1 MKMKKSIKL
10 NNNPL
15 WLIKESSKDRLN
27 RVKTQ
32 RSMKTLIEKDKRKYS
47 RKTKYKEIL
56 NDND

>member
-1 MKMKKSIKL
+1 MKKKL
-10 NNNPL
+10 IEMKNNPL
-15 WLIKESSKDRLN
+15 WLIKESSEDRLN

-56 NDND
+56 NDDD

>member
-1 MKMKKSIKL
+1 MKKSIKL

-15 WLIKESSKDRLN
+15 WLIMESSKDRLN

-32 RSMKTLIEKDKRKYS
+32 RSMKTLIGKDKRKYS

-56 NDND
+56 NEDNQ